1 MAPSLTT
8 VAVRRGKP
16 VLVGPAKPTPREVK
30 TLSDLDDQEGMR
42 FYSAGI
48 HLYRGDP
55 AKAGQDPA
63 KVIRAAIAEALVYY
77 YPLAGRLREEAGRK
91 LVVDCNGQGVMFVEA
106 DADVTVDDFGDVQG
120 PPFPCFEQF
129 VFDLAP
135 GEDERVIDRPL
146 LYLQVTRL
154 ACGGFVFGQW
164 FSHCVTDA
172 PGGMQFEKAIGEM
185 ARGAAAPSVA
195 PVWAREFFS
204 ARSPPRP
211 THVHLEYEPSAGG
224 PDRLMAVPRS
234 EMVRERFFFGPKE
247 IAALRKRAPPHL
259 RASSSRFELIT
270 SCIWRSRTAA
280 LGYGPDEEVRVSFI
294 VNARG
299 RSSIPVPPGYYG
311 NAYAFS
317 VASSTAEKLTGSP
330 IGYALELVKK
340 AKANVTY
347 EYLQSVA
354 DLMVLRGRPLFTV
367 ARTYI
372 VSDIS
377 HAGFKDVDFGWGEAV
392 YGGPAKGGEGPILG
406 VANYYSRYKN
416 DKGEEGTAVPVCL
429 PLAAMER
436 FRSEVQNLTK
446 EP

>member
-1 MAPSLTT
+1 
-8 VAVRRGKP
+8 
-16 VLVGPAKPTPREVK
+16 
-30 TLSDLDDQEGMR
+30 
-42 FYSAGI
+42 
-48 HLYRGDP
+48 
-55 AKAGQDPA
+55 
-63 KVIRAAIAEALVYY
+63 
-77 YPLAGRLREEAGRK
+77 
-91 LVVDCNGQGVMFVEA
+91 
-106 DADVTVDDFGDVQG
+106 
-120 PPFPCFEQF
+120 
-129 VFDLAP
+129 
-135 GEDERVIDRPL
+135 
-146 LYLQVTRL
+146 
-154 ACGGFVFGQW
+154 
-164 FSHCVTDA
+164 
-172 PGGMQFEKAIGEM
+172 
-185 ARGAAAPSVA
+185 
-195 PVWAREFFS
+195 
-204 ARSPPRP
+204 
-211 THVHLEYEPSAGG
+211 
-224 PDRLMAVPRS
+224 MAVPRS

-377 HAGFKDVDFGWGEAV
+377 HAGFKDVDFGWGRLSTGAPPRA
-392 YGGPAKGGEGPILG
+392 GGPHPRRRQLLLALQERQGRGGHRRARLPAARRHGEVPLRGPKPHQGARVRPLRATRRPVLIHQLG
-406 VANYYSRYKN
+406 FQLKTSYPEIRELDSKRRAPLYIVNNDESRARIIVYNSNIDIEIMTEDQQSRK
-416 DKGEEGTAVPVCL
+416 KIIWEEEDIT
-429 PLAAMER
+429 R
-436 FRSEVQNLTK
+436 FIINVEPTEVSLTSLCFVI
-446 EP
+446 